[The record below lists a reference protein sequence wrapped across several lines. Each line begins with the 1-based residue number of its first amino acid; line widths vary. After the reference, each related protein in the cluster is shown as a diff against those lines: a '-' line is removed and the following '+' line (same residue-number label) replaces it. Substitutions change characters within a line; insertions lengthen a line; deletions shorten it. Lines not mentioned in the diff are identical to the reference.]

1 MINIYLIGMMGAG
14 KSTVGKILAK
24 KSGKQ
29 CFDLDHQIENEVG
42 MSIESIFEDEGEL
55 KFRYYETLELK
66 KISNAVVACGGGVIL
81 SNENLNWMKRNGQ
94 IIYLRASINEL
105 EKRLIKSKN
114 RPLLKNKNL
123 RESLKKILVERKK
136 KYESIA
142 GISIL
147 TDGLTPIEVSDAIIK
162 ELKL

>member
-1 MINIYLIGMMGAG
+1 LINIYLIGMMGSG

-24 KSGKQ
+24 KLGKH
-29 CFDLDHQIENEVG
+29 CIDLDDQIEKKIGE
-42 MSIESIFEDEGEL
+42 SIESIFENEGEL

-81 SNENLNWMKRNGQ
+81 SNENLNLMKRNGQ
-94 IIYLRASINEL
+94 IIYLRATIKEL

-114 RPLLKNKNL
+114 RPLLKNRDL
-123 RESLKKILVERKK
+123 RESLEKILVERKK

-142 GISIL
+142 DISIL
-147 TDGLTPIEVSDAIIK
+147 TDGLTPLEVSTAIFR
-162 ELKL
+162 KL

>member
-1 MINIYLIGMMGAG
+1 MGAG

-81 SNENLNWMKRNGQ
+81 SNENLNLMKRNGQ
-94 IIYLRASINEL
+94 IKVIGTRLRDGN
-105 EKRLIKSKN
+105 
-114 RPLLKNKNL
+114 
-123 RESLKKILVERKK
+123 
-136 KYESIA
+136 KYEKI
-142 GISIL
+142 IKIQ
-147 TDGLTPIEVSDAIIK
+147 TIKPNYVSDLVDK
-162 ELKL
+162 